1 MLTIMVI
8 SLRSVIMF
16 VRSAQLE
23 VFNVCVDKFLD
34 YCNVDGGAKRKRS

>member
-1 MLTIMVI
+1 MLSGEGFSNDVLTIMVI

-23 VFNVCVDKFLD
+23 VFNVCVDTFLD
-34 YCNVDGGAKRKRS
+34 